1 MTENLPRGN
10 FGPIPS
16 SLPAVSWFEFLL
28 NEELLEKHLQ
38 KENPDPSP
46 VQLIVQ
52 FLQQADA
59 HVVKEPL
66 PPIHSGDNGSIEQHE
81 VKVFIK
87 ENKKVKALRLLALRV
102 AAHLKWNLNI
112 ILTGVPLVMVQT
124 LITELLKITLGCD
137 FNTVE
142 DRLSGDTVTEEALFA
157 LHLYHRWCLMSVVKD
172 SFPTRPVKQF
182 AQMQGQFDSMVA
194 SANEAVIRYLKERTG
209 LSVEYLQ
216 KCLQCGR
223 TLKMPTMHCISIP
236 SEDSDDSLFHW
247 DKAIDI
253 DQNDYQSQIL
263 YDLGSFH
270 FYTETYS
277 EALLMFTQCLDTIT
291 KVTSPQL
298 SDIDMGRLKGYHTA
312 CQTLRSVPTPQEKA
326 KESLYQLAEQAR
338 QNDYQGLIDVI
349 IEDNLKQELTSAY
362 RSDLEDELGNKDD
375 KYSEIYMQVSVC
387 NVIRSVM
394 EGKALVSLLA
404 DIVEDADQSTVDFLI
419 MVLTKAMAGSSF
431 AQKSNLKCFIWHLMD
446 LSPVGS
452 RFNNMVVSGEL
463 RNYFTQEELKEMN
476 QYIKESSSLS
486 YSDIY
491 DDATTMCSSYP
502 NSRVSSV
509 MSEGQD
515 SSVSAG
521 TVEQQ
526 LMFMYEPE
534 SIHSLTRELI
544 LKLGRSPAYVMA
556 LNEKWKVPKEMHQI
570 IYNLPPSVEQAF
582 VYLLIGKACHCID
595 VRIFERARQL
605 LLVADRN
612 VYEIS
617 YILSK
622 YVRWYIL
629 LADLLQFYTTKS
641 FGMNNT
647 MQDLIKKTKTCI
659 TSVRLDQ
666 DIQPTM
672 VILEHCAAF
681 LLNIKD
687 WQYLTNMENS
697 GSGHI
702 ELCRLLACM
711 CKELPSIKAARIP
724 ARALWEAV
732 KNIFTVNPSHKRSMS
747 GRMDS
752 AHVRDSTLAIL
763 AKELFIDFLP
773 KLKETMVLSIMVS
786 CLSKFYNIIRDE
798 ISCEISSEYLPLWPT
813 TVSNISAM
821 NKPGIE
827 EAVVLLMQHALQVNP
842 AQPSWLRTQAD
853 IYFANGQYSSAMKF
867 YMEAG
872 VVASDFFSS
881 AVPKS
886 IYDDQVYK
894 RMIKCC
900 SYLQCHT
907 QVAVLCQFTEE
918 IDYATCFKALQ
929 ERNCYDAM
937 DTYYSCIWDI
947 SILEYLVHLHSKRGE
962 MEKKQAALKAL
973 TQLDLNSS
981 NPEDIIQRAVQMRK
995 RKFLRALAKQYL

>member
-502 NSRVSSV
+502 NSR
-509 MSEGQD
+509 D

>member
-28 NEELLEKHLQ
+28 DEELLEKHLQ
-38 KENPDPSP
+38 KDNPDPSP

-66 PPIHSGDNGSIEQHE
+66 PPIPSGDDQQE

-157 LHLYHRWCLMSVVKD
+157 LHLYHRWCLMSVVRD

-194 SANEAVIRYLKERTG
+194 SANEAVIRYLKERTS

-236 SEDSDDSLFHW
+236 SEESDDSLFHW
-247 DKAIDI
+247 EKAVDI
-253 DQNDYQSQIL
+253 DANDYQSQIL
-263 YDLGSFH
+263 YDLGSFY

-277 EALLMFTQCLDTIT
+277 EALQMFTQCLNTIT
-291 KVTSPQL
+291 EVSSPQL
-298 SDIDMGRLKGYHTA
+298 SDIDAARLKGYYTA
-312 CQTLRSVPTPQEKA
+312 CQTLRTVQTPQEKA

-338 QNDYQGLIDVI
+338 KNDYQGLIEVI

-375 KYSEIYMQVSVC
+375 KYSEIYMQVSVS

-476 QYIKESSSLS
+476 QYIKESSTLT

-491 DDATTMCSSYP
+491 DDATTICSSYP
-502 NSRVSSV
+502 NSR
-509 MSEGQD
+509 D

-534 SIHSLTRELI
+534 PINNLTRELI

-612 VYEIS
+612 VYEVS

-641 FGMNNT
+641 FGMNT
-647 MQDLIKKTKTCI
+647 TLQDLIKKTKTCI

-681 LLNIKD
+681 LLNIRD

-732 KNIFTVNPSHKRSMS
+732 KNIFTINPSQKRSMS

-752 AHVRDSTLAIL
+752 AHVRDSSLAIL

-773 KLKETMVLSIMVS
+773 KLKEPMVLSVMVS

-907 QVAVLCQFTEE
+907 QVAVLCQFTDE
-918 IDYATCFKALQ
+918 IDYTTCFKALQ

>member
-28 NEELLEKHLQ
+28 NEDLLEKHLHQ
-38 KENPDPSP
+38 ENPDPSP

-66 PPIHSGDNGSIEQHE
+66 PPIPTGDNGSIEPQE

-87 ENKKVKALRLLALRV
+87 ENKKVKALRLLALKV
-102 AAHLKWNLNI
+102 AAHLKWNLNT

-142 DRLSGDTVTEEALFA
+142 DRLSGDTVTEEALFS
-157 LHLYHRWCLMSVVKD
+157 LHLYHRWCLMSVVRD
-172 SFPTRPVKQF
+172 SFPTRPIKQF
-182 AQMQGQFDSMVA
+182 AQMQGQFDSMVS
-194 SANEAVIRYLKERTG
+194 SANEAVIRYLKERTS

-216 KCLQCGR
+216 RCLQCGR
-223 TLKMPTMHCISIP
+223 VLRMPTMQCIGIP

-247 DKAIDI
+247 DKAVDI
-253 DQNDYQSQIL
+253 DPHDYQSQIQ
-263 YDLGSFH
+263 YDLGTFN
-270 FYTETYS
+270 FYTEAYS
-277 EALLMFTQCLDTIT
+277 EALHMFTQCLDTIS
-291 KVTSPQL
+291 KLTSPQL
-298 SDIDMGRLKGYHTA
+298 SDIDMARLKGYHTA
-312 CQTLRSVPTPQEKA
+312 CQTLRSVQTPQEKA
-326 KESLYQLAEQAR
+326 KENLYQLAEQAR
-338 QNDYQGLIDVI
+338 QNDYQGLIDVL

-431 AQKSNLKCFIWHLMD
+431 SQKSNLKCFIWHLMD

-452 RFNNMVVSGEL
+452 RFNTMVVSGEL

-476 QYIKESSSLS
+476 QYIKESSTLT

-502 NSRVSSV
+502 NSRVCSV
-509 MSEGQD
+509 MSEGED

-534 SIHSLTRELI
+534 SINNLTRELI

-570 IYNLPPSVEQAF
+570 IYNLAPSVEQAY

-622 YVRWYIL
+622 HVRWYIL

-641 FGMNNT
+641 FGMNT
-647 MQDLIKKTKTCI
+647 TLQDLIKKTKTCI

-681 LLNIKD
+681 LLNIRD

-711 CKELPSIKAARIP
+711 CKELPTIKAARIP

-732 KNIFTVNPSHKRSMS
+732 KNIFTINPSHKRSMS

-773 KLKETMVLSIMVS
+773 KIKEPMVLSVLVS

-798 ISCEISSEYLPLWPT
+798 ISCEISSDYLPLWPT
-813 TVSNISAM
+813 TVSNIKAM

-827 EAVVLLMQHALQVNP
+827 EAVVLLMQHVLQVNP
-842 AQPSWLRTQAD
+842 SQPSWLRTQAD
-853 IYFANGQYSSAMKF
+853 IHFANGQYSPALKF

-907 QVAVLCQFTEE
+907 QVAVLCQFTDE